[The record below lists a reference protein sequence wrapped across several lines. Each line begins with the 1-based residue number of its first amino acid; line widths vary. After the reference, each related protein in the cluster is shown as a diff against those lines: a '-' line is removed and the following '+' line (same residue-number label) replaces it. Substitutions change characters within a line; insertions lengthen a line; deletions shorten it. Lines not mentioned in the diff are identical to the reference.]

1 MSPLYY
7 GHNLNNMRILIIED
21 DIDLRESVRM
31 SLEAAGYAV
40 DATSDGER
48 GSYMARTT
56 PYDIIILDKNL
67 PKKNG
72 DDICTELRE
81 SGSNAFILMIS
92 IHGNTRDRV
101 IMLERGVDD
110 YISKPFSFEELHAR
124 VHAPLRRPQELKPDT
139 LHIDTLELNRVRGV
153 AARNEQR
160 LHLTRKEFS
169 LLEYLMLN
177 KGKILSRGMIMEHV
191 WNSTTDPFSNTIESH
206 IMNLRRKIERGRQSR
221 LIFNVPGRGYK
232 IDTEK

>member
-1 MSPLYY
+1 
-7 GHNLNNMRILIIED
+7 MRILIIED
-21 DIDLRESVRM
+21 DIDLRESVRL
-31 SLEAAGYAV
+31 SLEAGGFAV

-56 PYDIIILDKNL
+56 PYDVIVLDKNL

-72 DDICTELRE
+72 DAICDELRE
-81 SGSNAFILMIS
+81 AGCTSFILMVS
-92 IHGNTRDRV
+92 VHGNTRDRV

-124 VHAPLRRPQELKPDT
+124 VHALLRRPQELKPDN
-139 LHIDTLELNRVRGV
+139 LSIDTLELDRIHGV
-153 AARNEQR
+153 AKRNSQR
-160 LHLTRKEFS
+160 IHLTRKEFS
-169 LLEYLMLN
+169 LLEYLLVN

-206 IMNLRRKIERGRQSR
+206 IMNLRRKTEKGRQSR

-232 IDTEK
+232 IDIEK